1 MSKRHPCPLMSVLA
15 SLMLTID
22 FFRIQPS
29 ILAPYEP
36 APSQYSAIPPSDT

>member
-1 MSKRHPCPLMSVLA
+1 MSKRHPCPLMLVLA
-15 SLMLTID
+15 SLILTID

-36 APSQYSAIPPSDT
+36 APSQYSAIPPSAT